1 MSLHYSENLERL
13 LERVDCLYSVVDA
26 TCERL
31 DDEYIKL
38 MEHAEDGLLHDAQP
52 VLRAVL
58 THLKDARAALE
69 RAKGAIP

>member
-1 MSLHYSENLERL
+1 MNAERSNALAQIVETLIGTVHLVCENWDE
-13 LERVDCLYSVVDA
+13 LYITLMDEADVDA
-26 TCERL
+26 S
-31 DDEYIKL
+31 
-38 MEHAEDGLLHDAQP
+38 